1 MNQIEKTMP
10 PADGS
15 PKTNILSDITRK
27 NNIRMLKAFGSIV
40 LLANLATVL
49 IKMTGASSKY
59 LTYRSIIIE
68 LVSITIVVT
77 LSFFIAQRLKHSRM
91 SSYIFITGIVFAI
104 WLFQFFIY
112 GATELFAIHYIALA
126 LSVFYFDRKG
136 TIYTMLLLILSQVTL
151 FLIRPELIP
160 VGPASNI
167 IIRYLIYIWTG
178 IAASAGAEATRG
190 LLSLAIN
197 KQEEAD
203 KNFTDLKKMA
213 RAMSDTIDILK
224 SHTRNQEENT
234 TEMSNISRSQAASLE
249 EISAFLEELAR
260 NSRSINDS
268 AGSLY
273 KDITLTVDSVNDFKE
288 LNDSILEDS
297 SEIIETLDEISLYSK
312 SSSDQIKLTREKSET
327 LKTKSN
333 EMSNFV
339 QIINDIADQV
349 NLLSLNASIEAA
361 RAGEFGRG
369 FAVVADQISKLAE
382 ATTINAKEINNI
394 IGENQKQIDEST
406 GLINQSSV
414 MIDKL
419 NEAIVRITGKVG
431 NAGDR
436 MRIVGEKIQMIR
448 EINTN
453 IHESSSII
461 ENSIQEQEAGINE
474 SSETIAYISK
484 DAQKIVTIADSISLS
499 SNTLNDTSIQ
509 MEMLAKNMTGIED
522 EIPVQ

>member
-104 WLFQFFIY
+104 WLFQFFSY

-312 SSSDQIKLTREKSET
+312 SSSDQIKLSREKS
-327 LKTKSN
+327 
-333 EMSNFV
+333 
-339 QIINDIADQV
+339 
-349 NLLSLNASIEAA
+349 
-361 RAGEFGRG
+361 
-369 FAVVADQISKLAE
+369 
-382 ATTINAKEINNI
+382 
-394 IGENQKQIDEST
+394 
-406 GLINQSSV
+406 
-414 MIDKL
+414 
-419 NEAIVRITGKVG
+419 
-431 NAGDR
+431 
-436 MRIVGEKIQMIR
+436 
-448 EINTN
+448 
-453 IHESSSII
+453 
-461 ENSIQEQEAGINE
+461 
-474 SSETIAYISK
+474 
-484 DAQKIVTIADSISLS
+484 
-499 SNTLNDTSIQ
+499 
-509 MEMLAKNMTGIED
+509 
-522 EIPVQ
+522 